1 MNKCVLTGNLT
12 KAPELR
18 HTEGGTAICRFTIAI
33 NKYVKGEKKTT
44 FINIVTFN
52 KTAENCER
60 YLYKGSKVAVIGE
73 LEIRQYTDNEG
84 NNRYMTEI
92 LANEVEFL
100 SNKNQSPEGQNN
112 QNEQGMY
119 DNSTPST
126 KFGNFEIQDEDLPF

>member
-1 MNKCVLTGNLT
+1 MNKCILTGNLT

-18 HTEGGTAICRFTIAI
+18 HTEGGMAICRFTIAN
-33 NKYVKGEKKTT
+33 NKGYGEKQKTI

-73 LEIRQYTDNEG
+73 LEIRQYTDNDG

-100 SNKNQSPEGQNN
+100 STKNQFSEGQNN
-112 QNEQGMY
+112 QNEQAMF

-126 KFGNFEIQDEDLPF
+126 KFGNFEIQNEDLPF

>member
-1 MNKCVLTGNLT
+1 MNKCILIGNLT
-12 KAPELR
+12 KTPELR
-18 HTEGGTAICRFTIAI
+18 HTESGTAICRFTIAI

-100 SNKNQSPEGQNN
+100 SNKNQFSEGQNN
-112 QNEQGMY
+112 QNEQAMF

-126 KFGNFEIQDEDLPF
+126 KFGSFDIDDDNLPF